1 MATPQKILV
10 TGAGGQLGKELEAL
24 APSYPGFEFL
34 FLTREAL
41 AIDNPVQVET
51 FFKEVRPGFCINCA
65 AYTAVDKAET
75 EEEAAYAINAKA
87 AGFLAS
93 ASNRYQCR
101 FIHISTDYVFDGTAI
116 TPYKEDHP
124 TNPLG
129 VYGAS
134 KREGEMLVL
143 QANPGA
149 IIIRTSWLYS
159 AFGKNFVRTM
169 LKLMKEKDTLSVV
182 NDQFG
187 SPTYAADL
195 AEAITGIIAS
205 GNWQPGIF
213 HFSNEG
219 MISWYD
225 LAVAIK
231 EMSRSSCSI
240 LPIPTSQY
248 PTAARRPAY
257 SVFDT
262 SKIRDT
268 YNIAQRNWKDSLR
281 RCLLRLGTIAQ

>member
-10 TGAGGQLGKELEAL
+10 TGAGGQLGKELEVL
-24 APSYPGFEFL
+24 APSYPDFEFL
-34 FLTREAL
+34 FLTREDL
-41 AIDNPVQVET
+41 AIDDPIKVEA
-51 FFKEVRPGFCINCA
+51 FFKQVSPRYCINCA

-75 EEEAAYAINAKA
+75 DQEAAFAINSKA

-93 ASNRYQCR
+93 ACNRYKCR
-101 FIHISTDYVFDGTAI
+101 FIHISTDYVFDGTAE

-129 VYGAS
+129 VYGKS
-134 KREGEMLVL
+134 KRQGELLVL
-143 QANPGA
+143 EANQDA

-159 AFGKNFVRTM
+159 AFGKNFVKTM
-169 LKLMKEKDTLSVV
+169 LRLMAERDTLSVV

-195 AEAITGIIAS
+195 AEAIAGIIAS
-205 GNWQPGIF
+205 GNWLPGIY
-213 HFSNEG
+213 HFCNEG
-219 MISWYD
+219 KISWYD
-225 LAVAIK
+225 LAVAIS
-231 EMSRSSCSI
+231 EMSSSSCTI
-240 LPIPTSQY
+240 HPIPTSQY

-262 SKIRDT
+262 SRIRAA
-268 YNIAQRNWKDSLR
+268 YNIAPKNWKDSLH
-281 RCLLRLGTIAQ
+281 RCLLRLGAIA